1 MTICLFIDIGVP
13 GTSKKLPVLSVKG
26 QVFCCRLQARFVMWT
41 GRAFLSLITNNYHFI
56 HFTTKTDIS
65 RLFVLNSN
73 HLVIKY
79 RMVKCK
85 KNVNNFEKKAEG
97 GCRA

>member
-1 MTICLFIDIGVP
+1 
-13 GTSKKLPVLSVKG
+13 
-26 QVFCCRLQARFVMWT
+26 MWAD
-41 GRAFLSLITNNYHFI
+41 RAFLSLITNRYHFI
-56 HFTTKTDIS
+56 HFATETGIS

-79 RMVKCK
+79 KMEKCK

>member
-26 QVFCCRLQARFVMWT
+26 QVFCCRLQARFVMRA
-41 GRAFLSLITNNYHFI
+41 GRAFLSLITNNYQFI

-65 RLFVLNSN
+65 RLFVLN
-73 HLVIKY
+73 K
-79 RMVKCK
+79 MEKCK